1 MTAARHLVVVE
12 AYDGMLEFLSAET
25 DERAAARGLGLPLG
39 AIAERLGS
47 RITVLTWDDWLE
59 YETNPETFF
68 RWLPFPATRPLA
80 PPGPARGKAFAGGR
94 VVSRPIPARDP
105 GHGETLLLRQPSPL
119 THGLLANSD
128 PLFLLSY
135 CLQQFLENL
144 LAEDPFQ
151 AVVVPMWGGAGYVA
165 QMARATG
172 VSALGEVPFVSVVT
186 DNSSG
191 RHRANGEGLWT
202 RPGITRRQMED
213 VSLALADLTIVYGPR
228 GERLAQEGR
237 LPEAQPPVVAPRH
250 VPESV
255 LERLSAAAGRPAAA
269 EWAEFFLCEPQDP
282 ASGVLTAL
290 DAVAELSY
298 RETRLA
304 HPIVSAGP
312 DTRFAPMKPREFTRY
327 WSSRGFVRELL
338 STGCWAWAS
347 RYEARPGVLP
357 ARLYPSTFEH
367 LPAVWA
373 ELGRGSMVLLSE
385 AAAEGLLPGARP
397 LSETVLED
405 EPTPTGLADAIE
417 RWSNAA
423 PARLDSIRRE
433 LCASVAAAH
442 QGPERARLLEAT
454 VEALHVLLEGRST
467 AQQLDR
473 AALLLLDRTR
483 PLRSVAGRHTWPA
496 PAVHS
501 ASGANLLTV
510 IVVCHNMGPLIT
522 ETVES
527 VWRSEYIP
535 DELLL
540 VDDGSDDAATP
551 VHLTALERAAVE
563 RGRPLRVVRQ
573 RNRGL
578 AAARNAGLAAATGE
592 FVSFLDGDDLIE
604 PAFYRLALDVL
615 RRNPGLAGVAGWA
628 FCFGEGIPDG
638 FWNAP
643 QPEFPLLLVENTVIV
658 PCLTRTALLRE
669 LGGYDREQR
678 YNYEDWELS
687 VRLLESGRPLVTI
700 PRYLQRYRMRPESL
714 YRTMTEAQNQS
725 MRELM
730 LSRHRE
736 TAARFAME
744 VAMQLE
750 HRLMQRVH
758 ATPAPAAPMG
768 ARQLARA
775 LRSALVRRLRG
786 RLAWKR
792 PRAFR

>member
-1 MTAARHLVVVE
+1 MTAVRHLVVVE

-25 DERAAARGLGLPLG
+25 DERVAARGLGLPLG

-68 RWLPFPATRPLA
+68 HWMPFPATRALA
-80 PPGPARGKAFAGGR
+80 PPGPARVKAFAGGR
-94 VVSRPIPARDP
+94 VVFRPIPARDP
-105 GHGETLLLRQPSPL
+105 GHGEPLPLRKPSPL
-119 THGLLANSD
+119 TYGLLANSD

-135 CLQQFLENL
+135 CLQQFLETL

-172 VSALGEVPFVSVVT
+172 ASALGEVPFISVVT
-186 DNSSG
+186 DSSSC
-191 RHRANGEGLWT
+191 RHRVNGDGLWT
-202 RPGITRRQMED
+202 RPGITRRQMEE

-228 GERLAQEGR
+228 GERLALEGR
-237 LPEAQPPVVAPRH
+237 LPEAHPPVLAPRH
-250 VPESV
+250 VPEPV
-255 LERLSAAAGRPAAA
+255 IERLATAADQPAGP
-269 EWAEFFLCEPQDP
+269 EWVEFFLSEPQDP

-290 DAVAELSY
+290 DAVAELSR

-338 STGCWAWAS
+338 STGCWTWAS
-347 RYEARPGVLP
+347 RYEARPGALP
-357 ARLYPSTFEH
+357 VRLYPSTFEH

-373 ELGRGSMVLLSE
+373 ELGRGSAVFLSE
-385 AAAEGLLPGARP
+385 AAAEGLLPGSRP
-397 LSETVLED
+397 PSETLLDD

-417 RWSNAA
+417 RWSNAG
-423 PARLDSIRRE
+423 PARLDSVRRE
-433 LCASVAAAH
+433 LCASVAASH
-442 QGPERARLLEAT
+442 RGPERARLLEAT
-454 VEALHVLLEGRST
+454 VEALHVLLEGRS
-467 AQQLDR
+467 APQRLDR
-473 AALLLLDRTR
+473 AALLFLDRTK
-483 PLRSVAGRHTWPA
+483 PLRSVAGCHAWSA
-496 PAVHS
+496 PAVRPG
-501 ASGANLLTV
+501 SGADILTV
-510 IVVCHNMGPLIT
+510 VVVCHNMGPLIT

-527 VWRSEYIP
+527 VWRSEYLP

-540 VDDGSDDAATP
+540 VDDGSDDAETAI
-551 VHLTALERAAVE
+551 HLAALERAAAG

-573 RNRGL
+573 RNLGL

-592 FVSFLDGDDLIE
+592 FISFLDGDDLIE

-615 RRNPGLAGVAGWA
+615 RRNPGLGGVAGWA
-628 FCFGEGIPDG
+628 FCFGDGVPDG

-658 PCLTRTALLRE
+658 PCLTRAALLRE
-669 LGGYDREQR
+669 LGGYDGQQR

-700 PRYLQRYRMRPESL
+700 PRYLQSYRMRPESL
-714 YRTMTEAQNQS
+714 YRTMSEAQNQS

-744 VAMQLE
+744 IAMQLE
-750 HRLMQRVH
+750 HRLMQRLYAV
-758 ATPAPAAPMG
+758 PAPAAPVG

-775 LRSALVRRLRG
+775 FLAALVRRVRG
-786 RLAWKR
+786 RLAWSQAR
-792 PRAFR
+792 APR